1 MSPDPQRAE
10 GGLRLPAPALSHDEA
25 VAAARAIAPRLAAYA
40 AEADR
45 LRTLPAEAVRLL
57 DEARL
62 FDVLTPRVWGGG
74 GLGFATALLTTEEL
88 SRGCASVGWLRAV
101 MGGNTWAVAQFPV
114 EARQEVFSAA
124 SSRVALQLKLAGP
137 PARRVPGGYLLR
149 GMWGRFCSGIDHA
162 EWIVAGVSAP
172 PAPGAGPEP
181 HVVLLPQER
190 TVGIDDW
197 HTSGLRGTG
206 SRSFTVPELLVP
218 EHRVLPLSALDPV
231 NPSPHGRPRT
241 VPYRMAFTAVGTVAL
256 AGVLLGAARAAL
268 GGTGSRS
275 FTVPELLVPEHRVLP
290 LSALDPVNPSP
301 HGRPRT
307 VPYRMAFTAV
317 GTVALAGVLLG
328 AARAA
333 LDGYAGSLGSGG
345 GTGRLDVS
353 ALTATVDT
361 ARALLLADLE
371 TLAVS
376 SAPGGTPEERARMRR
391 DIAYAGT
398 RCREVVNAVY
408 EASGSAVIY
417 DDAPVQRIWRD
428 ANAAAQHPAFDLRRW
443 GATPC

>member
-1 MSPDPQRAE
+1 MTAATVPVRPDTPHTDPVRTDQQRPDD
-10 GGLRLPAPALSHDEA
+10 GLRLPAAALPALPALPALSHDDA

-57 DEARL
+57 DGARL

-88 SRGCASVGWLRAV
+88 SRGCASAGWLRAV
-101 MGGNTWAVAQFPV
+101 MGGNTWTVAQFPL
-114 EARQEVFSAA
+114 EARQEVFAA
-124 SSRVALQLKLAGP
+124 SSSRIALQLRLSGP
-137 PARRVPGGYLLR
+137 PAQRVPGGYLLR

-162 EWIVAGVSAP
+162 DWIVAGVSAP
-172 PAPGAGPEP
+172 PAPGAEPEP
-181 HVVLLPQER
+181 HLVLIPQER
-190 TVGIDDW
+190 TVPIDDW

-218 EHRVLPLSALDPV
+218 GHRVLPLTALDPAR
-231 NPSPHGRPRT
+231 PAPHGRPRT
-241 VPYRMAFTAVGTVAL
+241 TPYRMAF
-256 AGVLLGAARAAL
+256 
-268 GGTGSRS
+268 
-275 FTVPELLVPEHRVLP
+275 E
-290 LSALDPVNPSP
+290 
-301 HGRPRT
+301 
-307 VPYRMAFTAV
+307 AV

-333 LDGYAGSLGSGG
+333 LDTYTGSGTHG
-345 GTGRLDVS
+345 SRLDVS
-353 ALTATVDT
+353 AHTATVDT
-361 ARALLLADLE
+361 ARALLLAGLDR
-371 TLAVS
+371 LAAS
-376 SAPGGTPEERARMRR
+376 STPGGTAEERARMRR

-443 GATPC
+443 GATPA

>member
-1 MSPDPQRAE
+1 MTAATASVRTDAPPTEGGPGPQPTDAGPADPQHTE
-10 GGLRLPAPALSHDEA
+10 GRLRLPAPVPALSHDEA

-57 DEARL
+57 DDARL

-101 MGGNTWAVAQFPV
+101 MGGNTWTVAQFPM
-114 EARQEVFSAA
+114 EARQEVFAA
-124 SSRVALQLKLAGP
+124 PSSRVALQLKLAGP
-137 PARRVPGGYLLR
+137 PAHRVPGGYLLR

-172 PAPGAGPEP
+172 PAPGAEPEP

-241 VPYRMAFTAVGTVAL
+241 TPYRMAFA
-256 AGVLLGAARAAL
+256 
-268 GGTGSRS
+268 
-275 FTVPELLVPEHRVLP
+275 
-290 LSALDPVNPSP
+290 
-301 HGRPRT
+301 
-307 VPYRMAFTAV
+307 AV

-333 LDGYAGSLGSGG
+333 LDSYAASPGGSGA
-345 GTGRLDVS
+345 GRLDVS

-361 ARALLLADLE
+361 ARALLLTDLE
-371 TLAVS
+371 VLAAS
-376 SAPGGTPEERARMRR
+376 SAPGGTPEERARTRR

-428 ANAAAQHPAFDLRRW
+428 ANAAAQHPTFDLRRW
-443 GATPC
+443 GATPS

>member
-1 MSPDPQRAE
+1 MDDA
-10 GGLRLPAPALSHDEA
+10 
-25 VAAARAIAPRLAAYA
+25 
-40 AEADR
+40 
-45 LRTLPAEAVRLL
+45 RLL
-57 DEARL
+57 
-62 FDVLTPRVWGGG
+62 DVLTPRLWGGS

-101 MGGNTWAVAQFPV
+101 MGGNTWTVAQFPV
-114 EARQEVFSAA
+114 EARQEVFSAP
-124 SSRVALQLKLAGP
+124 SSRVALQLRLAGP
-137 PARRVPGGYLLR
+137 PARRVPEGYLLR
-149 GMWGRFCSGIDHA
+149 GMWALLLRHRPRRVDRRRGER
-162 EWIVAGVSAP
+162 P
-172 PAPGAGPEP
+172 PAPGAEPEP
-181 HVVLLPQER
+181 HVVLLPQHR

-218 EHRVLPLSALDPV
+218 HHRVLPLSALDPV

-241 VPYRMAFTAVGTVAL
+241 TPYRMAFA
-256 AGVLLGAARAAL
+256 
-268 GGTGSRS
+268 
-275 FTVPELLVPEHRVLP
+275 
-290 LSALDPVNPSP
+290 
-301 HGRPRT
+301 
-307 VPYRMAFTAV
+307 AV

-333 LDGYAGSLGSGG
+333 LDAYAGSPSGVSG
-345 GTGRLDVS
+345 LDVS
-353 ALTATVDT
+353 GLTATVDT
-361 ARALLLADLE
+361 ARALLLADLDV
-371 TLAVS
+371 LAAS

-428 ANAAAQHPAFDLRRW
+428 ANAAAQHPTFDLRRW
-443 GATPC
+443 GASPS

>member
-1 MSPDPQRAE
+1 MIAATTSV
-10 GGLRLPAPALSHDEA
+10 PAPDGPRDTEDGPRPTLSHDEA
-25 VAAARAIAPRLAAYA
+25 VAAARAIAPRLGAYT

-45 LRTLPAEAVRLL
+45 LRTLPEEAVRLL
-57 DEARL
+57 DDARL
-62 FDVLTPRVWGGG
+62 LDVLTPRLWGGS

-101 MGGNTWAVAQFPV
+101 MGGNTWTVAQFPV
-114 EARQEVFSAA
+114 EARQEVFSAP
-124 SSRVALQLKLAGP
+124 SSRVALQLRLAGP
-137 PARRVPGGYLLR
+137 PARRVPEGYLLR

-172 PAPGAGPEP
+172 PAPGAEPEP
-181 HVVLLPQER
+181 HVVLLPQQR

-218 EHRVLPLSALDPV
+218 HHRVLPLSALDPV

-241 VPYRMAFTAVGTVAL
+241 TPYRMAFA
-256 AGVLLGAARAAL
+256 
-268 GGTGSRS
+268 
-275 FTVPELLVPEHRVLP
+275 
-290 LSALDPVNPSP
+290 
-301 HGRPRT
+301 
-307 VPYRMAFTAV
+307 AV

-333 LDGYAGSLGSGG
+333 LDAYAGSPGGVSG
-345 GTGRLDVS
+345 LDVS
-353 ALTATVDT
+353 GLTATVDT
-361 ARALLLADLE
+361 ARALLLADLDV
-371 TLAVS
+371 LAAS

-428 ANAAAQHPAFDLRRW
+428 ANAAAQHPTFDLRRW
-443 GATPC
+443 GASPA

>member
-25 VAAARAIAPRLAAYA
+25 VAAARAITPRLAAYA

-241 VPYRMAFTAVGTVAL
+241 VPYRMAFA
-256 AGVLLGAARAAL
+256 
-268 GGTGSRS
+268 
-275 FTVPELLVPEHRVLP
+275 
-290 LSALDPVNPSP
+290 
-301 HGRPRT
+301 
-307 VPYRMAFTAV
+307 AV

-443 GATPC
+443 GATPS

>member
-1 MSPDPQRAE
+1 MTAATVPVRPDTPHTVPARPTALVRTDPQHPDN
-10 GGLRLPAPALSHDEA
+10 GLGLPTPALSHDDA

-57 DEARL
+57 DGARL

-88 SRGCASVGWLRAV
+88 SRGCASAGWLRAV
-101 MGGNTWAVAQFPV
+101 MGGNTWTVAQFPL
-114 EARQEVFSAA
+114 EARQEVFAA
-124 SSRVALQLKLAGP
+124 PSSRIALQLRLSGP
-137 PARRVPGGYLLR
+137 PAQRVPGGYLLR

-162 EWIVAGVSAP
+162 DWVVAGVSAP
-172 PAPGAGPEP
+172 PAPGAEPEP
-181 HVVLLPQER
+181 HLVLIPQER
-190 TVGIDDW
+190 TVPIDDW

-218 EHRVLPLSALDPV
+218 GHRVLPLTALDPAR
-231 NPSPHGRPRT
+231 PAPHGRPRT
-241 VPYRMAFTAVGTVAL
+241 TPYRMAF
-256 AGVLLGAARAAL
+256 
-268 GGTGSRS
+268 
-275 FTVPELLVPEHRVLP
+275 E
-290 LSALDPVNPSP
+290 
-301 HGRPRT
+301 
-307 VPYRMAFTAV
+307 AV

-333 LDGYAGSLGSGG
+333 LDTYAGSGTRGS
-345 GTGRLDVS
+345 RLDL
-353 ALTATVDT
+353 AAHTATVDT
-361 ARALLLADLE
+361 ARALLLAGLDR
-371 TLAVS
+371 LAAS
-376 SAPGGTPEERARMRR
+376 SAPGGTAEERARMRR

-428 ANAAAQHPAFDLRRW
+428 VNAAAQHPAFDLRRW
-443 GATPC
+443 GATPS